1 MSQEPV
7 TSTPA
12 ATPKKAA
19 VTNALTR
26 PLAMAAICLVLLL
39 LFRNV
44 IKIPTV
50 SSLVAEL
57 AAVWLVYGL
66 VALAL
71 TVLQG
76 HIDKKKAAN
85 NKETAAEGIA
95 TAVAMLSS
103 IAKYVAIIV
112 TILALL
118 RVAGVDTTT
127 ILAAAGIVSL
137 VVGFASQSLIE
148 DVITGIFILFEGQYK
163 IGDVLVLGSFRG
175 AVIDIGVRTTTLED
189 VGGNRLIVNNSD
201 IRNVQNRSRRD
212 SKAVTTV
219 SVTYG
224 QNMLDLEQI
233 LKEALPTWKEKPE
246 YKDLFL
252 ADPSYNGIDEF
263 QDSGIS
269 LHFSVKT
276 AEENIFKARR
286 AMNRELKLLFD
297 EKGIEIPFPQ
307 VDVHNK

>member
-1 MSQEPV
+1 MNQEA
-7 TSTPA
+7 A
-12 ATPKKAA
+12 ATPKKPADNKAMTKPLGITVVSA
-19 VTNALTR
+19 V
-26 PLAMAAICLVLLL
+26 
-39 LFRNV
+39 LFV
-44 IKIPTV
+44 IFRYAVRIPTL
-50 SSLVAEL
+50 SALVAEL
-57 AAVWLVYGL
+57 AAVWLVYGV

-71 TVLQG
+71 TMLQN
-76 HIDKKKAAN
+76 HISQKKSAT
-85 NKETAAEGIA
+85 NKETAAEGVA

-103 IAKYVAIIV
+103 IAKYAAVIV
-112 TILALL
+112 TVLALL
-118 RVAGVDTTT
+118 RVVGVDTAT

-163 IGDVLVLGSFRG
+163 IGDMLVLGDFRG
-175 AVIDIGVRTTTLED
+175 TVIDIGMRTTTLED

-201 IRNVQNRSRRD
+201 IRNVQNRSRRE
-212 SKAVTTV
+212 SNAVTKV

-224 QNMLDLEQI
+224 QNMIELENI
-233 LKEALPTWKEKPE
+233 LKEALPTWKDKTE
-246 YKDLFL
+246 YKGLFL

-263 QDSGIS
+263 QDSGIL

-276 AEENIFKARR
+276 NEEDIFKARR

-307 VDVHNK
+307 VDVHTK

>member
-1 MSQEPV
+1 MNQEA
-7 TSTPA
+7 A
-12 ATPKKAA
+12 ATPKKQAE
-19 VTNALTR
+19 TKALTK
-26 PLAMAAICLVLLL
+26 PLGITVVSAVLFAI
-39 LFRNV
+39 FRYAV
-44 IKIPTV
+44 KIPTL
-50 SSLVAEL
+50 SALVAEL
-57 AAVWLVYGL
+57 AAVWLVYGV

-71 TVLQG
+71 TVLQN
-76 HIDKKKAAN
+76 HISQKKSAT
-85 NKETAAEGIA
+85 NKESAAEGVA

-103 IAKYVAIIV
+103 IAKYVAVIV
-112 TILALL
+112 TVLALL
-118 RVAGVDTTT
+118 RVAGVDTAT

-163 IGDVLVLGSFRG
+163 IGDMLVLGDFRG
-175 AVIDIGVRTTTLED
+175 TVIDIGVRTTTLED

-201 IRNVQNRSRRD
+201 IRNVQNRSRRE
-212 SKAVTTV
+212 SKAVTTI

-224 QNMLDLEQI
+224 QNMIELENI
-233 LKEALPTWKEKPE
+233 LKEALPTWKDKPE
-246 YKDLFL
+246 CKGLFL

-276 AEENIFKARR
+276 NEEDIFKARR
-286 AMNRELKLLFD
+286 MMNRELKLLFD

-307 VDVHNK
+307 VDVHTK

>member
-1 MSQEPV
+1 MNQEA
-7 TSTPA
+7 A
-12 ATPKKAA
+12 ATPKKQADNKTMTKPLGITVVSA
-19 VTNALTR
+19 V
-26 PLAMAAICLVLLL
+26 
-39 LFRNV
+39 LFV
-44 IKIPTV
+44 IFRYAVKIPTL
-50 SSLVAEL
+50 SALVAEL
-57 AAVWLVYGL
+57 AAVWLVYGV

-71 TVLQG
+71 TLLQN

-85 NKETAAEGIA
+85 NKETAAEGVA

-103 IAKYVAIIV
+103 MAKYVAIIV

-163 IGDVLVLGSFRG
+163 IGDMLVLGDFRG
-175 AVIDIGVRTTTLED
+175 TVIDIGVRTTTLED
-189 VGGNRLIVNNSD
+189 AGGNRLIVNNSD
-201 IRNVQNRSRRD
+201 IRNVQNRSRRE

-224 QNMLDLEQI
+224 QNMIELENI
-233 LKEALPTWKEKPE
+233 LKEALPTWKDKPE
-246 YKDLFL
+246 YKGLFL
-252 ADPSYNGIDEF
+252 DDPSYNGIDEF
-263 QDSGIS
+263 QDSGIL

-276 AEENIFKARR
+276 NEEDIFKARR
-286 AMNRELKLLFD
+286 ALNRELKLLFD
-297 EKGIEIPFPQ
+297 KKGIEIPFPQ
-307 VDVHNK
+307 VDVHTK

>member
-1 MSQEPV
+1 MSQDPEMK
-7 TSTPA
+7 TPA
-12 ATPKKAA
+12 AAPKKKSNEKSLNQPA
-19 VTNALTR
+19 V
-26 PLAMAAICLVLLL
+26 LAGVCLVLFLI
-39 LFRNV
+39 FRYGV
-44 IKIPTV
+44 SIPTV
-50 SSLVAEL
+50 SNLVAEL
-57 AAVWLVYGL
+57 AAVWLVYGV

-71 TVLQG
+71 TMLQN
-76 HIDKKKAAN
+76 HISQKKSATH
-85 NKETAAEGIA
+85 KETTAEGVA

-103 IAKYVAIIV
+103 IVKYAAVIV
-112 TILALL
+112 TVLALL
-118 RVAGVDTTT
+118 RVVGVDTAT

-163 IGDVLVLGSFRG
+163 IGDMLVLGDFRG
-175 AVIDIGVRTTTLED
+175 TVIDIGVRTTTLED
-189 VGGNRLIVNNSD
+189 AGGNRLIVNNSD
-201 IRNVQNRSRRD
+201 IRNVQNRSRRE

-224 QNMLDLEQI
+224 QNMIELENI
-233 LKEALPTWKEKPE
+233 LKEALPTWKDKPE
-246 YKDLFL
+246 YKGLFL

-263 QDSGIS
+263 QDSGIA

-276 AEENIFKARR
+276 NEEDIFKARR

-307 VDVHNK
+307 VDVHTK

>member
-1 MSQEPV
+1 MNQEPV
-7 TSTPA
+7 TTSKNN
-12 ATPKKAA
+12 KKEK
-19 VTNALTR
+19 
-26 PLAMAAICLVLLL
+26 PLSQPGVLVVVCAVLLVV
-39 LFRNV
+39 FRFAV
-44 IKIPTV
+44 HIPTV
-50 SSLVAEL
+50 SALVAEL
-57 AAVWLVYGL
+57 AAVWLVYGV

-71 TVLQG
+71 TMLQN
-76 HIDKKKAAN
+76 HISQKKSAN
-85 NKETAAEGIA
+85 NKESAAEGVA

-103 IAKYVAIIV
+103 IAKYVAVIV
-112 TILALL
+112 TVLALL
-118 RVAGVDTTT
+118 RVAGVDTAT

-163 IGDVLVLGSFRG
+163 IGDMLVLGDFRG
-175 AVIDIGVRTTTLED
+175 MVIDIGVRTTTLED

-201 IRNVQNRSRRD
+201 IRNVQNRSRRE

-224 QNMLDLEQI
+224 QNMIELENI
-233 LKEALPTWKEKPE
+233 LKEALPTWKDKKECQG
-246 YKDLFL
+246 LFL
-252 ADPSYNGIDEF
+252 EDPSYNGIDEF

-276 AEENIFKARR
+276 NEEDIFKARR

-307 VDVHNK
+307 VDVHTK

>member
-1 MSQEPV
+1 MSQDPEMK
-7 TSTPA
+7 TPA
-12 ATPKKAA
+12 AAPKKKSNEKSLNQPA
-19 VTNALTR
+19 V
-26 PLAMAAICLVLLL
+26 LAGVCLVLFLI
-39 LFRNV
+39 FRYGV
-44 IKIPTV
+44 SIPTV
-50 SSLVAEL
+50 SNLVAEL
-57 AAVWLVYGL
+57 AAVWLVYGV

-71 TVLQG
+71 TLLQN

-85 NKETAAEGIA
+85 NKETAAEGVA

-103 IAKYVAIIV
+103 MAKYVAIIV

-163 IGDVLVLGSFRG
+163 IGDMLVLGDFRG
-175 AVIDIGVRTTTLED
+175 TVIDIGVRTTTLED
-189 VGGNRLIVNNSD
+189 AGGNRLIVNNSD
-201 IRNVQNRSRRD
+201 IRNVQNRSRRE

-224 QNMLDLEQI
+224 QNMIELENI
-233 LKEALPTWKEKPE
+233 LKEALPTWKDKIECKG
-246 YKDLFL
+246 LFL
-252 ADPSYNGIDEF
+252 EDPSYNGIDEF
-263 QDSGIS
+263 QDSGIL

-276 AEENIFKARR
+276 NEEDIFKARR
-286 AMNRELKLLFD
+286 ALNRELKLLFD

-307 VDVHNK
+307 VDVHTK

>member
-1 MSQEPV
+1 MSSKKPEKKSLASPLLMV
-7 TSTPA
+7 IVSA
-12 ATPKKAA
+12 A
-19 VTNALTR
+19 L
-26 PLAMAAICLVLLL
+26 LAI
-39 LFRNV
+39 FRFV
-44 IKIPTV
+44 VQIPTV
-50 SSLVAEL
+50 SALVAEL
-57 AAVWLVYGL
+57 AAVWLVYGV

-71 TVLQG
+71 TMLQN
-76 HIDKKKAAN
+76 HISKKKSAT
-85 NKETAAEGIA
+85 NKESTAEGVA

-103 IAKYVAIIV
+103 IAKYVAVIV
-112 TILALL
+112 TVLALL
-118 RVAGVDTTT
+118 RVAGVDTAT

-163 IGDVLVLGSFRG
+163 IGDMLVLGDFRG
-175 AVIDIGVRTTTLED
+175 TVIDIGVRTTTLED

-201 IRNVQNRSRRD
+201 IRNVQNRSRRE

-224 QNMLDLEQI
+224 QNMIELENI
-233 LKEALPTWKEKPE
+233 LREALPTWKDKKECKG
-246 YKDLFL
+246 LFL
-252 ADPSYNGIDEF
+252 EDPSYNGIDEF

-276 AEENIFKARR
+276 NEEDIFKARR

-307 VDVHNK
+307 VDVHTK

>member
-1 MSQEPV
+1 MNQEPV
-7 TSTPA
+7 TTSKDS
-12 ATPKKAA
+12 KKEKSLSQPGVLA
-19 VTNALTR
+19 VVCA
-26 PLAMAAICLVLLL
+26 VLLVI
-39 LFRNV
+39 FRFAV
-44 IKIPTV
+44 YIPTV

-57 AAVWLVYGL
+57 AAVWLVYGV

-71 TVLQG
+71 TMLQN
-76 HIDKKKAAN
+76 HISQKKSAT
-85 NKETAAEGIA
+85 NKETAAEGVA

-103 IAKYVAIIV
+103 IVKYAAVIV
-112 TILALL
+112 TVLALL
-118 RVAGVDTTT
+118 RVVGVDTAT

-163 IGDVLVLGSFRG
+163 IGDMLVLGDFRG
-175 AVIDIGVRTTTLED
+175 TVIDIGVRTTTLED

-201 IRNVQNRSRRD
+201 IRNVQNRSRRE
-212 SKAVTTV
+212 SKAVTKV

-224 QNMLDLEQI
+224 QNMIELENI
-233 LKEALPTWKEKPE
+233 LKEALPTWKDKPE
-246 YKDLFL
+246 YKGLFL

-263 QDSGIS
+263 QDSGIL

-276 AEENIFKARR
+276 NEEDIFKARR

-307 VDVHNK
+307 VDVHTK

>member
-1 MSQEPV
+1 MNQEPV
-7 TSTPA
+7 TTSKSN
-12 ATPKKAA
+12 KKEKSLSQPGVLVVVCA
-19 VTNALTR
+19 
-26 PLAMAAICLVLLL
+26 VLLVV
-39 LFRNV
+39 FRFAV
-44 IKIPTV
+44 YIPTI
-50 SSLVAEL
+50 SALVAEL
-57 AAVWLVYGL
+57 AAVWLVYGV

-71 TVLQG
+71 TMLQN
-76 HIDKKKAAN
+76 HISQKKSAN
-85 NKETAAEGIA
+85 NKETAAEGVA

-103 IAKYVAIIV
+103 IAKYVAVIV

-118 RVAGVDTTT
+118 RVAGVDTAT

-163 IGDVLVLGSFRG
+163 IGDMLVLGDFRG
-175 AVIDIGVRTTTLED
+175 TVIDIGVRTTTLED

-201 IRNVQNRSRRD
+201 IRNVQNRSRRE

-219 SVTYG
+219 AVTYG
-224 QNMLDLEQI
+224 QNMTELENI
-233 LKEALPTWKEKPE
+233 LKEALPTWKDKPE
-246 YKDLFL
+246 YKGLFL
-252 ADPSYNGIDEF
+252 EDPSYNGIDEF
-263 QDSGIS
+263 QDSGIL

-276 AEENIFKARR
+276 NEEDIFKTRR

-307 VDVHNK
+307 LDIHAKK